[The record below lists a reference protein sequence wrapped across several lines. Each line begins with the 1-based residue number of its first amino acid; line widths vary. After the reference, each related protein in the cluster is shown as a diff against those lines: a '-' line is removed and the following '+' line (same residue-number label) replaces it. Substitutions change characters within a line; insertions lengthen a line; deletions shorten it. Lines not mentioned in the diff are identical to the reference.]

1 MKNMFRRFICLALA
15 LSLCLALLAGCGKD
29 KDGTPDP
36 TPETTKQTFD
46 PAAYVKGGLDAVYL
60 GEYSDEYLAMLGG
73 ETKDS
78 CGERYERGMQVSL
91 EVFCEYF
98 GIDLAQCG
106 DATRTEL
113 LDLMRRMY
121 KCAKYEIGP
130 TAQDGDGYTVSV
142 TVSPIAAVAKTAQ
155 DDYPG
160 FAQDAANRIAAGEL
174 DKSSQS
180 FKDWWAKSICD
191 MVSARLASPEY
202 LDAQTVSVTLA
213 KNDGGAYGFAGT
225 SLSDVDALIVS
236 YPA

>member
-1 MKNMFRRFICLALA
+1 MKNMFRRFMCLALA

-78 CGERYERGMQVSL
+78 CDERYERGMQVSL

-106 DATRTEL
+106 DATRTKL

-142 TVSPIAAVAKTAQ
+142 TVSPIAAVAQTAQ
-155 DDYPG
+155 NDYPG

-202 LDAQTVSVTLA
+202 LDAQTVSVTLT